1 MESVTG
7 EGRINPHPYS
17 LDEYGFY
24 YNLFDGNIYQGRI
37 RSILQDGDDRIF
49 LSLATDF
56 GVITIQV
63 R

>member
-1 MESVTG
+1 MESVTK
-7 EGRINPHPYS
+7 ESRINPHHYQVDQYDHF
-17 LDEYGFY
+17 L
-24 YNLFDGNIYQGRI
+24 NLFDHEIYCGKI

-56 GVITIQV
+56 GVITIRV